1 MLNKMEKIRAV
12 IIIEMM
18 GKPADYLNETLSK
31 FVSRM
36 ELEKGVKIIN
46 KKINKSKKVPDSELL
61 SSFAEV
67 EIEFDTLQHLLMIIF
82 TYMPSHIEIISPE
95 EIRLRNFEISS
106 LCNDLTRR
114 MLEYDS
120 IAKKMI
126 YEKRILE
133 NQLRGRGMTPA
144 ITEDVSE
151 SKPVKDKKK
160 TEKKTKRKVHK

>member
-1 MLNKMEKIRAV
+1 
-12 IIIEMM
+12 
-18 GKPADYLNETLSK
+18 
-31 FVSRM
+31 M

-67 EIEFDTLQHLLMIIF
+67 EIEFDTLQHLFMIIF

-95 EIRLRNFEISS
+95 EIRMRNFEIGS
-106 LCNDLTRR
+106 LCNDITRR

-133 NQLRGRGMTPA
+133 NQLRERGMSPA
-144 ITEDVSE
+144 ITEDVPE
-151 SKPVKDKKK
+151 SKPVKEKKK
-160 TEKKTKRKVHK
+160 GKKKKRR

>member
-1 MLNKMEKIRAV
+1 MLNKMDKIKAV

-67 EIEFDTLQHLLMIIF
+67 EIEFDTLQHLFMIIF

-95 EIRLRNFEISS
+95 EIRMRNFEIGS
-106 LCNDLTRR
+106 LCNDITRR

-133 NQLRGRGMTPA
+133 NQLRMRGEKPA
-144 ITEDVSE
+144 LLSQKEAKAPE
-151 SKPVKDKKK
+151 LKELKKSKIKKK
-160 TEKKTKRKVHK
+160 KKRR

>member
-1 MLNKMEKIRAV
+1 MDKIKAV

-67 EIEFDTLQHLLMIIF
+67 EIEFDTLQHLFMIIF

-95 EIRLRNFEISS
+95 EIRMRNFEIGS
-106 LCNDLTRR
+106 LCNDITRR

-133 NQLRGRGMTPA
+133 NQLRERGMSPA
-144 ITEDVSE
+144 ITEDVPE
-151 SKPVKDKKK
+151 SKPVKEKKK
-160 TEKKTKRKVHK
+160 GTKKKRR